1 MSKQRLTVL
10 ILALAVLSS
19 LVASSAGAAAPT
31 APADTSGVSPQDA
44 PATKTY
50 LWEEYGITFTLPD
63 TWQTVGKS
71 QNFDLALVAPGV
83 MESGQGAFIMLQ
95 VFASLGAGTTPEV
108 ALGPLASQVNSTVEE
123 FSAAGLTGFGV
134 TFNDEQSGTV
144 GHLIL
149 LPYGESG
156 ALLFAQTS
164 ATPDEDATVLGILD
178 SMIIDPPKLDYAAVD
193 AAWQASLAEQG
204 RLIYGESDAP
214 ISMVEYLSF
223 TCGHC
228 ANYSLPIEHLIAL
241 EAQSGRV
248 RIELAPLAGDDLA
261 TRATQATFCAAEQGK
276 GYSAYKALFNG
287 YLTIGYQEAYSKDGV
302 RNLLEPLGL
311 DMDALNACMDSKA
324 YDNTL
329 AAIRKEFIDNGLTGT
344 PTVMLGAN
352 GNAPETLKFPDGQV
366 WSGTIPIEI
375 LRSLFDMITE
385 QGMTVSEATTRFFGG

>member
-1 MSKQRLTVL
+1 MSKRCLTVL

-19 LVASSAGAAAPT
+19 LAASSAGAAPIAPVDT
-31 APADTSGVSPQDA
+31 ASVPHQD
-44 PATKTY
+44 PSATKTY

-95 VFASLGAGTTPEV
+95 VFASLGAGTTPED
-108 ALGPLASQVNSTVEE
+108 ALGPLASQVNGTVEE
-123 FSAAGLTGFGV
+123 FSAAGLTGAGV

-149 LPYGESG
+149 LPYDENG
-156 ALLFAQTS
+156 AVLFAQTS
-164 ATPDEDATVLGILD
+164 AAPDEDATVLGILD
-178 SMIIDPPKLDYAAVD
+178 SMIIDPPKPDYAAVD

-241 EAQSGRV
+241 EASTGRL

-311 DMDALNACMDSKA
+311 DMDALNACMDSKT
-324 YDNTL
+324 YDNAL
-329 AAIRKEFIDNGLTGT
+329 AAIRKEFTDNGLTGT

-385 QGMTVSEATTRFFGG
+385 QGMTVSEATTSFFGG